1 METDNN
7 INKKII
13 YNFFIFDLNDIFIP
27 EVEIPTFKK
36 DLDHKERILKDIFG
50 YMEHG
55 YINYLEIKRDKK
67 YSLIFNCQLGI
78 IEGFLSR
85 IYINSFYYGTHDIKT
100 HQIIIQKYESHLSK
114 RKTMILGYGPK
125 EDTKTLIFNDVSKL
139 NSSDYYLSK
148 EELDKVLKLNDE
160 EWNKIWDV
168 RNEKYFKRCFE
179 EVCFSSRILYRYR
192 QSLFGVPLKKK

>member
-13 YNFFIFDLNDIFIP
+13 YNFFKFDFNDSFVPKIK
-27 EVEIPTFKK
+27 IPTYKESLNF
-36 DLDHKERILKDIFG
+36 KERILKDIFG

-78 IEGFLSR
+78 IEGLLSR
-85 IYINSFYYGTHDIKT
+85 IYVNSFYYGSHDIKNN
-100 HQIIIQKYESHLSK
+100 QVIIQKYESHLSK
-114 RKTMILGYGPK
+114 RKTMILGYGPE
-125 EDTKTLIFNDVSKL
+125 EDTKSLIFNDVSKL

-160 EWNKIWDV
+160 EWDKIWDI

-179 EVCFSSRILYRYR
+179 ETCFSSRILYRYR